1 MDGIVFGIRICF
13 EIRFP
18 EFFRELYKKNT
29 DVNVILFYD
38 VSDADDKER
47 YSKIRGHLQTRAVEN
62 VTTTISVNVTSLF
75 QTAPTMVFG
84 KSGQCIRECVRNES
98 ELFIYDFE
106 KTMKDFGENGR
117 ASISDLLLR

>member
-1 MDGIVFGIRICF
+1 MDRIVFGIRICF

-29 DVNVILFYD
+29 DVNV
-38 VSDADDKER
+38 
-47 YSKIRGHLQTRAVEN
+47 
-62 VTTTISVNVTSLF
+62 TSLF
-75 QTAPTMVFG
+75 QTAPTMVLG

-98 ELFIYDFE
+98 ELLIYDFE